1 VSSGTNT
8 LGSHDRACI
17 FPGTRTSEIRR
28 ASSRSRRST
37 KAEPRQINH
46 LDTARDVLDTA
57 KPMNA
62 TSAVRVWQLT
72 GGASDEARSHEERP
86 PDFTG
91 TCRQTR
97 SGVLHLEVVSGVPTG
112 DPSAMF
118 VVEGR
123 GAYELLR
130 REGTGS
136 AWGLRKLVLTL
147 RPRGAR
153 PQD

>member
-1 VSSGTNT
+1 MIS
-8 LGSHDRACI
+8 
-17 FPGTRTSEIRR
+17 
-28 ASSRSRRST
+28 
-37 KAEPRQINH
+37 
-46 LDTARDVLDTA
+46 
-57 KPMNA
+57 

-72 GGASDEARSHEERP
+72 GDAPEGAIDEQRP

-91 TCRQTR
+91 TCRPTR

-123 GAYELLR
+123 GAFDLLR

-136 AWGLRKLVLTL
+136 AWGVRRLVLTL
-147 RPRGAR
+147 KPRSPS